1 MITLFELLEAV
12 VDIYGDPK
20 DVTIFKAQFSIVPI
34 IDYRLSGNH
43 LHLIHFDL
51 NGMLEDVVTL
61 QELLDYVELDG
72 LNTREVTL
80 DSKEF
85 EFTENRILL
94 F

>member
-1 MITLFELLEAV
+1 MITLLDLLEAV
-12 VDIYGDPK
+12 VDKYSDPQ
-20 DVTIFKAQFSIVPI
+20 DVTVFKAQFSIVPI

-51 NGMLEDVVTL
+51 NGMLEDVVNL
-61 QELLDYVELDG
+61 QELLDYVELEG
-72 LNTREVTL
+72 LYTKEVTL

-85 EFTENRILL
+85 EFTEDRILL